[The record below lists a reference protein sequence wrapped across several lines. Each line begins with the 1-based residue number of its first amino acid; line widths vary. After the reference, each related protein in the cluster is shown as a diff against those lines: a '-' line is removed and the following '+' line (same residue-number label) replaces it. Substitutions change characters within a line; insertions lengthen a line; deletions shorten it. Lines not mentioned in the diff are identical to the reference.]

1 MCYIKS
7 KVYYFGTRRKYTF
20 CNNFTSTGD
29 VNTMLKILYLKK
41 KCDYINDII
50 AMVKIY
56 NDTFVIHHTFRHDII
71 YSKKTHTLE
80 CAIYV
85 S

>member
-7 KVYYFGTRRKYTF
+7 TNERKVYYFGTRRKYT

-29 VNTMLKILYLKK
+29 VNTMLNTLSQK
-41 KCDYINDII
+41 KCDYIII

-56 NDTFVIHHTFRHDII
+56 NDTFVIHHTFCHDII
-71 YSKKTHTLE
+71 YSNNTH
-80 CAIYV
+80 